1 MACANRLGVE
11 ASAAPR
17 EPSEPAWPGA
27 GRSPTVPAE
36 VEDACGACNHSW
48 MSQLEVT
55 AQRILTAFILG
66 EPGKVAATEQEPSL
80 RGFRRRRWGNAGV
93 VRGEARRWLPLP
105 ASEHHGCGHS
115 GRGAWPRS
123 NITAANPNSNV
134 NGAMVVGGSLQVSLR
149 IAQ

>member
-17 EPSEPAWPGA
+17 EPSEPA
-27 GRSPTVPAE
+27 TVPAE

-80 RGFRRRRWGNAGV
+80 RGFRRRRLGQCWCRPRRSETLATAPSIGAPRLWTLRPRCLAAV
-93 VRGEARRWLPLP
+93 KHPRGQPQQ
-105 ASEHHGCGHS
+105 H
-115 GRGAWPRS
+115 
-123 NITAANPNSNV
+123 V

>member
-80 RGFRRRRWGNAGV
+80 RGFRRRLAAV
-93 VRGEARRWLPLP
+93 KHHRGQPQQ
-105 ASEHHGCGHS
+105 H
-115 GRGAWPRS
+115 
-123 NITAANPNSNV
+123 V